1 MKIFLIESEYS
12 SNRVKAGEALSKKKQ
27 RMEVGNSILGHG
39 IIARVL
45 STQKVPHLT
54 KPTSKT
60 TCTKRNGPK
69 AIQEQASVNE
79 SESNIN
85 IA

>member
-1 MKIFLIESEYS
+1 VEYKNYIS
-12 SNRVKAGEALSKKKQ
+12 LKRCYHVFQ
-27 RMEVGNSILGHG
+27 HG
-39 IIARVL
+39 IIARGL

-60 TCTKRNGPK
+60 TCTKHNGPK
-69 AIQEQASVNE
+69 AIQEQVSVNE